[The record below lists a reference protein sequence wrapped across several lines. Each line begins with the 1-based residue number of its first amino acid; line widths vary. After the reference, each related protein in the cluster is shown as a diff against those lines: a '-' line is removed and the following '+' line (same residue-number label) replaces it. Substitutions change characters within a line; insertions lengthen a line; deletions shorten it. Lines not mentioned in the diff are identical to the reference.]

1 MYDSATTEAE
11 VKMVDKRNYEGRDN
25 YHMKYVYQVDGATY
39 HGKAILG
46 HKVFVGN
53 TLEIYYDKNNP
64 ENSGLLKNVKKGWML
79 LIFVTGGSIAL
90 GWFIWRVKMHK
101 DEMGKL

>member
-64 ENSGLLKNVKKGWML
+64 ENSGLLKNVKKGLDVVDFCYRWKYCFGVVYL
-79 LIFVTGGSIAL
+79 EGQNAQ
-90 GWFIWRVKMHK
+90 R
-101 DEMGKL
+101 